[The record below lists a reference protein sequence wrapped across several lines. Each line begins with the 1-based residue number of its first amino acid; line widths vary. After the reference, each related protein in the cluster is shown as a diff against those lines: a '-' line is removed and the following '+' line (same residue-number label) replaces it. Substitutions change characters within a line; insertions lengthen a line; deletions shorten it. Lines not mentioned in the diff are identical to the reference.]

1 MSRKEKERMQKKD
14 SIIMAAE
21 KVFHDKGFEDAT
33 MDDIAT
39 LAEYSK
45 GALYFYFK
53 GKNDLCLAIVNKNLA
68 QIKELFLNVLN
79 SNYNGLETL
88 KNLVLAYIQFQK
100 EHPYYS
106 KSITNFRSYHLNC
119 EVDNDYM
126 MQNTTINNEI
136 NEVIKKIIIKG
147 LKDKSI
153 RENIEPEK
161 TANSIW
167 GNLTGIL
174 PGFVL
179 QDNSETKYST
189 SELFDYIFDLIIK
202 GMANEN

>member
-1 MSRKEKERMQKKD
+1 MGRKEKERMQKMD

-33 MDDIAT
+33 MDDIASV
-39 LAEYSK
+39 AEYSK

-53 GKNDLCLAIVNKNLA
+53 GKNDLCLAIVNKNLI
-68 QIKELFLNVLN
+68 QIKEMFTEILN
-79 SNYNGLETL
+79 SNCSGLESF
-88 KNLVLAYIQFQK
+88 KRLVLAYIDFQK
-100 EHPYYS
+100 KHPYYS
-106 KSITNFRSYHLNC
+106 KSISNFRSYHLNC

-126 MQNTTINNEI
+126 IQNTTINNDI
-136 NEVIKKIIIKG
+136 NEVIKNIIIKG
-147 LKDKSI
+147 LKDYSI
-153 RENIEPEK
+153 RKNIEPEK

-179 QDNSETKYST
+179 QDNSETKYSS
-189 SELFDYIFDLIIK
+189 SELFDYIFNLIIR
-202 GMANEN
+202 GMASEI

>member
-1 MSRKEKERMQKKD
+1 MSRKEKERMQKMD

-39 LAEYSK
+39 VAEYSK

-53 GKNDLCLAIVNKNLA
+53 GKNDLCLAIVNKNLL
-68 QIKELFLNVLN
+68 QIKELFLDVLN
-79 SNYNGLETL
+79 SDFSGLETF
-88 KNLVLAYIQFQK
+88 KNTVLAYIQFQK

-106 KSITNFRSYHLNC
+106 KSIINFRSYHLNC

-126 MQNTTINNEI
+126 TQNSTINNFI
-136 NEVIKKIIIKG
+136 NEIIEKIINKG

-153 RENIEPEK
+153 RENIDPEK

-179 QDNSETKYST
+179 QNNTDMKYT
-189 SELFDYIFDLIIK
+189 SAELFDYIFNLIIR
-202 GMANEN
+202 GMANEI